1 MSSEKGKGVLGQRKN
16 GLFFVISAPAGTGKT
31 TLVDKL
37 LNEFSCI
44 KRCVTCT
51 TRTAR
56 EGEVDGDHYHFIS
69 REKFDEMAEEG
80 AFLEYVNLF
89 EHSYGTPRQW
99 ILDQEDQGNHVVLVI
114 DTQGAKKLKGKLDA
128 TFIFISP
135 PSIEELR
142 TRMLN
147 RRTESLE
154 SIEKRLSEAEREL
167 SMLELYDYNVV
178 NDDLDV
184 AYEVLRSIFVAE
196 EHKV

>member
-1 MSSEKGKGVLGQRKN
+1 MSSKDKRVLGQRKS

-44 KRCVTCT
+44 KRSVTCT
-51 TRTAR
+51 TRKAR
-56 EGEVDGDHYHFIS
+56 EGEVDGEHYHFIS
-69 REKFDEMAEEG
+69 QEEFDKMAEEG
-80 AFLEYVNLF
+80 AFLEYVSLF
-89 EHSYGTPRQW
+89 EHSYGTPKEW
-99 ILDQEDQGNHVVLVI
+99 ILDQENQGNHVVLVI
-114 DTQGAKKLKGKLDA
+114 DTQGAMKLKGKLDA

-147 RRTESLE
+147 RRTESPE
-154 SIEKRLSEAEREL
+154 SIERRLNEAEREL
-167 SMLELYDYNVV
+167 SMLKLYDYNVI
-178 NDDLDV
+178 NDDLDI